1 MGSDGRFYR
10 NKNACDAS
18 EVDAVAMVVFYDPD
32 KFIVADEGTQACGLA
47 IALEEF
53 NSLPYFWAEGDH
65 AKNHCI
71 TGTDSHAD
79 YPRILDG
86 LAQTTFLA
94 KEGKPHAAA
103 ESVYHYIP
111 LQQLSGGFSS
121 WFLPSS
127 GQWILVQQANGFQW
141 AKGDEYL
148 DDEPYSFQ
156 GEDKWPWEASNVG
169 YAKLKSEAYYWTVTE
184 QSDDSGKVIIFSE
197 GRGVFPAAQKDEKHM
212 IRPFIAFGTEGTEEM
227 Y

>member
-65 AKNHCI
+65 AKNHCT

-86 LAQTTFLA
+86 LAQTARLA
-94 KEGKPHAAA
+94 NEGRHAAA
-103 ESVYHYIP
+103 ESAYHYIV
-111 LQQLSGGFSS
+111 LQNLGGGFSN

-127 GQWILVQQANGFQW
+127 GQWILAQQANGFQW

-156 GEDKWPWEASNVG
+156 GEDKWPWEASNVT

-184 QSDDSGKVIIFSE
+184 RSDDPSKVLIFSG

-212 IRPFIAFGTEGTEEM
+212 IRPFIAFGTEGTAEM